1 MRSADRGKQ
10 QRIRLR
16 GNNAVKAWVDGHG
29 VRVKMSACGAEQ
41 KARLR
46 KHRRKETLLCSPFGK
61 TPVPSRTNRMD
72 LRDLSQKIENELI
85 KLFEELRSGI
95 AAREDSRAFGAM
107 IEHRIKQNWEA
118 ICSRNDFVPVDLP
131 GRRTIFDF
139 GLKAEERIV
148 GIDVKTKDL
157 DTTKYSDGGICAVG
171 NLLKFLANDRGQFI
185 IAEFGHNRSAEG
197 SDTRDLEYIRVA
209 PFTLLPTNAYRI
221 ENLGTGQVRLNYT
234 INQVW
239 DEIEWGRDMNQFY
252 DFFTDLAIK
261 HYQRV
266 GRDALRRIE
275 SIEAFKQ
282 SGYAKFQFS
291 R

>member
-1 MRSADRGKQ
+1 MNLQ
-10 QRIRLR
+10 NI
-16 GNNAVKAWVDGHG
+16 
-29 VRVKMSACGAEQ
+29 
-41 KARLR
+41 
-46 KHRRKETLLCSPFGK
+46 
-61 TPVPSRTNRMD
+61 
-72 LRDLSQKIENELI
+72 SQKLESELS
-85 KLFEELRSGI
+85 KLFEELRSGM

-107 IEHRIKQNWEA
+107 VEHRIKQNWGD
-118 ICSRNDFVPVDLP
+118 ICSRCGFVPVDLP

-139 GLKAEERIV
+139 GFKIEEGII

-185 IAEFGHNRSAEG
+185 IAEFGHNQSEA
-197 SDTRDLEYIRVA
+197 RDLEYIRVA
-209 PFTLLPTNAYRI
+209 PFTALPVNAYRI

-239 DEIEWGRDMNQFY
+239 EEIEWDRDMNRFY

-266 GRDALRRIE
+266 GRDAQSRIQA
-275 SIEAFKQ
+275 IEAFKKG
-282 SGYAKFQFS
+282 GYAKFQFK
-291 R
+291 